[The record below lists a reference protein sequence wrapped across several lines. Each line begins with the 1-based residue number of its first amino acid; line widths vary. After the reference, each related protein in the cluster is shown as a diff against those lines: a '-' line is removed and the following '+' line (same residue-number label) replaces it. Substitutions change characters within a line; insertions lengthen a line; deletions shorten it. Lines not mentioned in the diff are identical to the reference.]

1 MWCFDQVEAITMADK
16 IAVLRAGSGQTS
28 NNRLSDTIIRKINL
42 LRALSGAENDL
53 CCRRS

>member
-16 IAVLRAGSGQTS
+16 IAVLRAGSGQTG